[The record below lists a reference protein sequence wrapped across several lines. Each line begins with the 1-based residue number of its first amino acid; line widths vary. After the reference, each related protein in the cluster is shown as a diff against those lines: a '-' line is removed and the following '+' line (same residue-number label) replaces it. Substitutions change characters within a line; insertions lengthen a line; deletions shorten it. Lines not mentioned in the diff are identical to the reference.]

1 MDYALRKRPNV
12 KLVDTGLEFGR
23 PGYTS
28 YRGKTFSDKLSL
40 TRRFYPHVHNM
51 DGFYVAKFKVEKR
64 AKVKGEKDE
73 AAPVASTADVDV
85 DMGGASVTFN
95 DEEDQQ
101 YLEGERERYIR
112 HISACTSVEGRSG
125 MTLLLRSSIGMLT
138 YVNLSFFLCRGQA
151 ETYESEGL
159 EGSASDEAYP
169 CGGRDGIYYCHCHF
183 LSMSYVVQLGPGRP
197 PE

>member
-23 PGYTS
+23 PGSTS

-51 DGFYVAKFKVEKR
+51 DGFYVANFEVEKR

-73 AAPVASTADVDV
+73 AAPVANTADVDV
-85 DMGGASVTFN
+85 DMDGASVTFN

-101 YLEGERERYIR
+101 YLEGEHRFQ
-112 HISACTSVEGRSG
+112 
-125 MTLLLRSSIGMLT
+125 
-138 YVNLSFFLCRGQA
+138 YVTALYAR
-151 ETYESEGL
+151 
-159 EGSASDEAYP
+159 AS
-169 CGGRDGIYYCHCHF
+169 RDD
-183 LSMSYVVQLGPGRP
+183 RA
-197 PE
+197 

>member
-73 AAPVASTADVDV
+73 AAPVANTADVDV

-101 YLEGERERYIR
+101 YLEGEHESIYV
-112 HISACTSVEGRSG
+112 TS
-125 MTLLLRSSIGMLT
+125 
-138 YVNLSFFLCRGQA
+138 QHA
-151 ETYESEGL
+151 
-159 EGSASDEAYP
+159 
-169 CGGRDGIYYCHCHF
+169 
-183 LSMSYVVQLGPGRP
+183 
-197 PE
+197 